1 MRFSNGRWCLLPL
14 VALVAACG
22 GQGGSS
28 PPPANPARGQLISS
42 PPTRTASLDAATL
55 LVLLGASNLG
65 KYLLN
70 QAYTPRCDLDV
81 YRIEYRTVDPAGNLT
96 PASGAL
102 MVPRGTSQVCTGSRP
117 VLLYAH
123 GTSTDRNYD
132 IGDVATGNNTEGV
145 MLAAVFAS
153 QGYIVIA
160 PEYVGYGSST
170 LGFHP
175 YLVADQQSKDMI
187 DALSAARSALPVAS
201 APSTTDGG
209 KLFITGYSQ
218 GGFVAMATHRAMQDA
233 GQAVTAAAPMS
244 GPYAMSAFGD
254 AIFEGQV
261 SNSAAV
267 NFALLVNSYQQTY
280 GNVYGSPAD
289 LFEPKYASSM
299 VDLLPSTTPVG
310 DLQAQGKLPSALFD
324 SVPPDAS
331 WAAFTPATEP
341 AGLASV
347 FAKGFAPDHLITN
360 AYRLS
365 YLTDAKAAPDGGFPG
380 VSDGLPPANPGNAL
394 RQDLKKN
401 DLRDWVP
408 TAPVLLCG
416 GDSDPTVF
424 FFNTLLMQ
432 QYWTSHP
439 APITPQVLDLGSAAA
454 GSDPFANQKS
464 GFQAAVAAVRLAA
477 ILAGATDGG
486 DQAVLDEYH
495 AGLVPPFCVS
505 AVKTFF
511 DAH

>member
-1 MRFSNGRWCLLPL
+1 MGFFKGRSWLAPLL
-14 VALVAACG
+14 ALVTACG
-22 GQGGSS
+22 SQGGSS
-28 PPPANPARGQLISS
+28 PPPLNPARGQLIDS
-42 PPTRTASLDAATL
+42 PPTRTASVDAASL
-55 LVLLGASNLG
+55 LILLGTSNLG
-65 KYLLN
+65 KYLLD
-70 QAYTPRCDLDV
+70 QTYTPRCDLDV

-96 PASGAL
+96 PASGTL
-102 MVPRGTSQVCTGSRP
+102 MVPRGADPVCTGSRP
-117 VLLYAH
+117 LLLYAH

-132 IGDVATGNNTEGV
+132 LGDVVAGNSTEGV

-153 QGYIVIA
+153 QGYIVVA
-160 PEYVGYGSST
+160 PEYVGYGNST
-170 LGFHP
+170 LGYHP
-175 YLVADQQSKDMI
+175 YLVADQQSRDMI

-218 GGFVAMATHRAMQDA
+218 GGFVAMATQRAMQDA
-233 GQAVTAAAPMS
+233 GQVVTAAAPMS
-244 GPYAMSAFGD
+244 GPYALSAFGD

-267 NFALLVNSYQQTY
+267 NFALLVNSYQHVY
-280 GNVYGSPAD
+280 GNVFASPGD
-289 LFEPKYASSM
+289 LFEAKYAASM
-299 VDLLPSTTPVG
+299 KDLLPSTTSVG

-341 AGLASV
+341 ANLAGV
-347 FAKGFAPDHLITN
+347 FAAGFAPDHLITN

-365 YLTDAKAAPDGGFPG
+365 YLTDAKAAPDGGFPN

-394 RQDLKKN
+394 RQDLKAN
-401 DLRDWVP
+401 DLRNWVP

-424 FFNTLLMQ
+424 FFNTVLMQ
-432 QYWTSHP
+432 QYWTAHP
-439 APITPQVLDLGSAAA
+439 PPIAPVILDLDAGVA
-454 GSDPFANQKS
+454 GSDPYSSQKT
-464 GFQAAVAAVRLAA
+464 GFQAAKAAVRAAA
-477 ILAGATDGG
+477 ILGGATDGG

-505 AVKTFF
+505 AVKAFF